1 MNRND
6 IDPDLLPESVLDLID
21 VIGINAALTIVEQRG
36 GIRLYVPAKATES
49 HWLADLIGLDALQK
63 LVDVY
68 AREEIEIPRCAA
80 TLKDIKDREIASST
94 ASNSELARQY
104 GMTERNVRKIRR
116 RVEARNNND
125 QIGLFD

>member
-1 MNRND
+1 MARKD
-6 IDPDLLPESVLDLID
+6 DTPAPPAAEDDAPRLAEFESSVAELE
-21 VIGINAALTIVEQRG
+21 ARLTYTSARSMLVE
-36 GIRLYVPAKATES
+36 
-49 HWLADLIGLDALQK
+49 
-63 LVDVY
+63 VDVY